1 MSEVP
6 EDIMKAAE
14 DVYDGLN
21 ANCYSA
27 DCDDSE
33 KASDVEAIAQA
44 ILAERTRCIEAFRC
58 FDYDYAVNFIKSGS
72 VIVDRK

>member
-1 MSEVP
+1 MSEIP
-6 EDIMKAAE
+6 EDIVNRAREFQAMSDADPHA
-14 DVYDGLN
+14 
-21 ANCYSA
+21 YSEF
-27 DCDDSE
+27 D
-33 KASDVEAIAQA
+33 IAVLA